1 MRGRSLAALWRPS
14 TTRSPKLRPRT
25 DRPQQGRCGPAAPCV
40 QLSRASWASTGPW
53 SQYDQWRRCDPPAGQ
68 ALVQLASAT
77 RPFDGRRRWLGS
89 AQSDCSESD
98 PGIDKSYISGTF
110 RDLAIEIALALL
122 NLAALHPNVPRH
134 AGDGPISLSCRYG
147 RAELARLAQLVERA
161 TFDRAVAGSNP
172 AAGNECF
179 CQGYEQARVALKV
192 PLHFSRCATSIHRAR
207 IPANRCGSVGCRVS
221 RSPQAVRVWPLR

>member
-1 MRGRSLAALWRPS
+1 MLCADAPWQPCGDRLQHARLSSGLVPTDRSRAAVAQQRRACSSAGRRGRR
-14 TTRSPKLRPRT
+14 
-25 DRPQQGRCGPAAPCV
+25 
-40 QLSRASWASTGPW
+40 RAHGHSK
-53 SQYDQWRRCDPPAGQ
+53 

-98 PGIDKSYISGTF
+98 LGIDKSYISGTF

-192 PLHFSRCATSIHRAR
+192 PLHFPRCATSIHRAR